1 MASSRPDS
9 RSDSRSDPRPRRQ
22 RPPLDAKRL
31 EELAIRYVGRFA
43 TTRAKL
49 RTYLA
54 RKLRER
60 GWDGQREPDL
70 DALADRFAELG
81 YVDDAAYALS
91 KSQALS
97 SRGYGKRR
105 VEEKLRVAGVGEED
119 GAAARAHAE
128 SAAVEAA
135 LRFAERRRI
144 GPYAAGVSDP
154 AQRQK
159 WIAAIVRAGHSFGLA
174 RAIAR
179 MEAGAEFDA
188 EGLAEESR

>member
-1 MASSRPDS
+1 MASSTPDS
-9 RSDSRSDPRPRRQ
+9 RRRRP

-49 RTYLA
+49 RTYLG
-54 RKLRER
+54 RKLRDR
-60 GWDGQREPDL
+60 GWEGAREPDL
-70 DALADRFAELG
+70 EALADRFAALG

-97 SRGYGKRR
+97 SRGYGRR
-105 VEEKLRVAGVGEED
+105 RLEEKLRVAGVGEED
-119 GAAARAHAE
+119 GVAARAHAE
-128 SAAVEAA
+128 SAAVAAA

-144 GPYAAGVSDP
+144 GPYGSGDADP
-154 AQRQK
+154 AKREK
-159 WIAAIVRAGHSFGLA
+159 AIAAMVRAGHPFGLA

-179 MEAGAEFDA
+179 MEAGAHVDPDE
-188 EGLAEESR
+188 LAEESR